1 MVDEYSILTKLLF
14 NAGRA
19 WLKTH
24 GQGLRVDLAG
34 LCYTSAAEEN
44 HEKMRDLPP
53 KFLAAMI
60 AVLPLPGSPRYNG
73 DDQKVVDQALSDLEI
88 YKKAGVDSVFLENDH
103 DLPYIQPPLDEKG
116 IALMTRIA
124 REARKR
130 FDGPIGIQMLEA
142 ANITSLEIA
151 AEADLDYVRVE
162 AFVFAHVGGSGII
175 NGSAG
180 KILRRRKELEAE
192 HIKVFADVKKKHGSH
207 SLTIDLDIRDEIMQ
221 AEFFLADGV
230 IVTSQF
236 TGIKPDT
243 NDLIKAKSVTK
254 LPVLIGS
261 GMTPQNIR
269 DYMPLADGFIVGSYF
284 RKDGKFLKT
293 LQPERLDEFMKDFA
307 RSRRIE
313 IG

>member
-1 MVDEYSILTKLLF
+1 MKPVR
-14 NAGRA
+14 N
-19 WLKTH
+19 
-24 GQGLRVDLAG
+24 
-34 LCYTSAAEEN
+34 
-44 HEKMRDLPP
+44 LPP

-60 AVLPLPGSPRYNG
+60 AVLPLPGSPLYDG
-73 DDQKVVDQALSDLEI
+73 YDGKVMDQALSDLEV
-88 YKKAGVDSVFLENDH
+88 YKKAGADSILFENDH

-116 IALMTRIA
+116 VTLMTEIV

-151 AEADLDYVRVE
+151 AEADLDYIRVE

-180 KILRRRKELEAE
+180 KILRRRKEIQAE
-192 HIKVFADVKKKHGSH
+192 HIKVLADVKKKHGSH
-207 SLTIDLDIRDEIMQ
+207 SLTIDLDIQDEVRQ

-236 TGIKPDT
+236 TWIHPDRQ
-243 NDLIKAKSVTK
+243 DVVKAKRATK

-261 GMTPQNIR
+261 GMTAENIQ
-269 DYMPLADGFIVGSYF
+269 DYLPFADGFIVGSYF
-284 RKDGKFLKT
+284 RKDGKFLET
-293 LQPERLDEFMKDFA
+293 LEPERLHAFMKVFVSERKSIFDSGNMA
-307 RSRRIE
+307 AAKQ
-313 IG
+313 